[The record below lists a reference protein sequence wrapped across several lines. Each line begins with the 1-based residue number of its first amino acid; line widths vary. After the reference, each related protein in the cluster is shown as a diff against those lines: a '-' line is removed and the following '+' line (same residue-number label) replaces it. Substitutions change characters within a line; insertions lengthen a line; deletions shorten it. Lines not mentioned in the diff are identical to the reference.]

1 MLLDIDD
8 LKYLE
13 IGKDPTKFVFFDEK
27 GTATEADRKYLKA
40 LDSWYFFLYKKHLIE
55 NFKEL
60 DEG

>member
-13 IGKDPTKFVFFDEK
+13 KEKGSTTFFFSDEK
-27 GTATEADRKYLKA
+27 GTATKADRAHLKE

-55 NFKEL
+55 NFEEL